1 MTKLLVWLVLLFSL
15 VCGAYEIPKGVVGFS
30 ELKQA
35 QEKAKASGKPVVLL
49 VAIKTQPET

>member
-1 MTKLLVWLVLLFSL
+1 MTKLLVWLALLFSL